1 MSPVVM
7 SHNTT
12 CHQAQESIAGMLLL
26 AGSRPCSDFTI
37 WGCHRVQVYDCHTRR
52 SPSLP
57 LHHDTGLSCPTRP
70 PASQLLC
77 PAAPITCADG
87 FLMVWHPCQKVRQR
101 TNHVFQS
108 IQQVFNK
115 YLTNKAFWEQLIP
128 FCPVLCAPCF

>member
-37 WGCHRVQVYDCHTRR
+37 WRCPRVQVCDCHTRR

-57 LHHDTGLSCPTRP
+57 LHHDRGLSCPHE
-70 PASQLLC
+70 ASCQ
-77 PAAPITCADG
+77 PAALSSCTHHMCRWISNGLASLPESETENQPR
-87 FLMVWHPCQKVRQR
+87 L
-101 TNHVFQS
+101 S
-108 IQQVFNK
+108 K
-115 YLTNKAFWEQLIP
+115 YPAGVQ
-128 FCPVLCAPCF
+128 